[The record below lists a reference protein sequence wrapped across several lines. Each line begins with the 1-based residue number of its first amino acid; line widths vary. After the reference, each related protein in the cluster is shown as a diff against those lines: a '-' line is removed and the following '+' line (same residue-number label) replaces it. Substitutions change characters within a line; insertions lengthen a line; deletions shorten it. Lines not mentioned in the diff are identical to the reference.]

1 QGKERAVRIG
11 LVADA
16 AVVGPMILIGV
27 LGGSLT
33 ILAEATRGLLLYS
46 IELFAFVVMR
56 RIHRGVLIDLEFG
69 TGKLEEV
76 ANLMIGAGM
85 LGGGIWVVFGAIGI
99 AAGQRPVGTPF
110 GLAMAAAIGSV
121 NLYLNLVAWDVIRRA
136 PGIAGSLI
144 MQAQLNA
151 RSVKLASSVL

>member
-1 QGKERAVRIG
+1 
-11 LVADA
+11 
-16 AVVGPMILIGV
+16 
-27 LGGSLT
+27 
-33 ILAEATRGLLLYS
+33 GLLLYS

-69 TGKLEEV
+69 TGKLEQV

-110 GLAMAAAIGSV
+110 GLAMAAAIGAV

-151 RSVKLASSVL
+151 RSVKLASSVLVQATMTIAALSTDHLVVAWADAGGSLFVAVII